1 MLNVTTEAQQHPLLV
16 IFYNLFI
23 LITINFMVEVIKQ
36 ISTGKPLRARN
47 KKQIDLIVDCILFAV
62 PYVVRLLHQKAKK
75 QLCL

>member
-47 KKQIDLIVDCILFAV
+47 KKQIDLIVVCILFAV
-62 PYVVRLLHQKAKK
+62 PYVVLLHQKAKK